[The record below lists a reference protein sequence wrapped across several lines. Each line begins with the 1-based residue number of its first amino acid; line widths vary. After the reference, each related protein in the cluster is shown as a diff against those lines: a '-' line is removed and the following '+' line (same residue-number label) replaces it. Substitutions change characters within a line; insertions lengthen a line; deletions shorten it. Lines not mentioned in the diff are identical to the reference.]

1 VNCSNAKLPLVAP
14 APAIPRQRI
23 ARSFGRAAHT
33 YDTHAALQRTVADH
47 LLAQDCGQPAA
58 ILDLGSGTGYC
69 ATLLHARHPNAL
81 LCALDLALPMLQATA
96 QRGIGALGLI
106 CADAERLPFL
116 DRSFN
121 LVVSSLTVQW
131 CTDLE
136 RLFAGLFRVL
146 DHGGRALLSTFG
158 PATLAEVRA
167 AWAAVDGKVHVNT
180 FETLEVLIAT
190 AKAAGFVCTARSEP
204 HVRHYPSLRA
214 VATELKG
221 IGARNMNPGRGRGLV
236 ARDTFARVEQ
246 AFAAAREPAGIAVTW
261 EILYL
266 DLSKP

>member
-1 VNCSNAKLPLVAP
+1 
-14 APAIPRQRI
+14 
-23 ARSFGRAAHT
+23 
-33 YDTHAALQRTVADH
+33 
-47 LLAQDCGQPAA
+47 
-58 ILDLGSGTGYC
+58 
-69 ATLLHARHPNAL
+69 
-81 LCALDLALPMLQATA
+81 
-96 QRGIGALGLI
+96 
-106 CADAERLPFL
+106 
-116 DRSFN
+116 
-121 LVVSSLTVQW
+121 VVSSLTVQW
-131 CTDLE
+131 CADLE
-136 RLFAGLFRVL
+136 RLFTGLFRVL
-146 DHGGRALLSTFG
+146 DHGGRVLLSTFG

-180 FETLEVLIAT
+180 FETLEVLMAT
-190 AKAAGFVCTARSEP
+190 AEAAGFVCTARSEP
-204 HVRHYPSLRA
+204 QVRHYPSLRA